1 MAYSSAIPAEPV
13 NARQEAAR
21 IAALRRFNDAGAWFR
36 AHEREIAERQLEFT
50 RIPAPP
56 FGEAVR
62 GEWLRDRFLGLGL
75 SEVRIDAVGNVLG
88 IRPGSDS
95 EAPLLAVTAHIDTV
109 FPAGTPLDVRR
120 EGVRL
125 LGPGISDNGAGVSAL
140 LAVLE
145 AMNAAALQTR
155 APLLFVGNVGEEGEG
170 DLRGMR
176 HLFQSSWA
184 EQIGRTLVLD
194 GAATDTISAEA
205 VGSRRFEVVI
215 HGPGG
220 HSWSDFGA
228 ANPISALARGLAR
241 FVGTSV
247 PQEPKT
253 TFNVGV
259 IHGGTSVNS
268 IPESAAARID
278 LRSASTEQLDRLETL
293 LRDAIEAG
301 VNAEQPQGTARA
313 AHALSVEFRPIGS
326 RPAADLA
333 PDAYILQVIHAV
345 DAQLGNNARL
355 QRAST
360 DANIPLSM
368 GREAI
373 AIGGGGTGGGAH
385 TIHEWYDPTGRDL
398 GLRRILLTLLVL
410 AGVEE

>member
-1 MAYSSAIPAEPV
+1 MVQPAAIPAEPV
-13 NARQEAAR
+13 NAHQEVAR
-21 IAALRRFNDAGAWFR
+21 IAALRRFHDAVAWFR
-36 AHEREIAERQLEFT
+36 THEREFAERQIELT

-56 FGEAVR
+56 FGEAAR
-62 GEWLRDRFLGLGL
+62 SEWLRDRFLALDLG
-75 SEVRIDAVGNVLG
+75 EVRIDAVGNVLG
-88 IRPGSDS
+88 IRPGGDS
-95 EAPLLAVTAHIDTV
+95 EAPLLAVTAHLDTV
-109 FPAGTPLDVRR
+109 FPAGTPLEVRR

-145 AMNAAALQTR
+145 AMNAAALKTR
-155 APLLFVGNVGEEGEG
+155 APVLFVGNVGEEGEG

-184 EQIGRTLVLD
+184 ERIGRTLVLD
-194 GAATDTISAEA
+194 GAAIDTISAEA
-205 VGSRRFEVVI
+205 IGSRRFEVVI

-259 IHGGTSVNS
+259 IQGGTSVNS

-278 LRSASTEQLDRLETL
+278 LRSASAEQLDRLETL

-301 VNAEQPQGTARA
+301 VSAEQPQGPPRA
-313 AHALSVEFRPIGS
+313 ARALSVEFRPIGS
-326 RPAADLA
+326 RPAAELA
-333 PDAYILQVIHAV
+333 PDAFILQVIRAV

-385 TIHEWYDPTGRDL
+385 TIHEWYDPTGREL

-410 AGVEE
+410 AGLDE

>member
-1 MAYSSAIPAEPV
+1 MSQFSTMPAEPV
-13 NARQEAAR
+13 SARQEVARAAG
-21 IAALRRFNDAGAWFR
+21 LRRFNDAVAWFR
-36 AHEREIAERQLEFT
+36 AHERDIAERQIEFA

-56 FGEAVR
+56 FGESMR
-62 GEWLRDRFLGLGL
+62 SEWLRERFLDLGL
-75 SEVRIDAVGNVLG
+75 TEVRVDAVGNVLG
-88 IRPGSDS
+88 IRPGS
-95 EAPLLAVTAHIDTV
+95 EAGTPLLALTAHIDTV
-109 FPAGTPLDVRR
+109 FPAGTPIDIRR

-125 LGPGISDNGAGVSAL
+125 LGPGISDNAAGLSAL
-140 LAVLE
+140 LAVAE
-145 AMNAAALQTR
+145 ALNAVAFATR

-184 EQIGRTLVLD
+184 ERIGRTLVID
-194 GAATDTISAEA
+194 GAATDTVATEA
-205 VGSRRFEVVI
+205 VGSRRFEVVV

-220 HSWSDFGA
+220 HSWSDFGTV
-228 ANPISALARGLAR
+228 NPIAALARGLAR
-241 FVGTSV
+241 FADTSV

-253 TFNVGV
+253 TYNIGV
-259 IHGGTSVNS
+259 IQGGTSVNS
-268 IPESAAARID
+268 IPEQVSARID

-301 VNAEQPQGTARA
+301 VNAEQPAARSSRS
-313 AHALSVEFRPIGS
+313 LSVEFRPIGN
-326 RPAADLA
+326 RPAAELD
-333 PDAYILQVIHAV
+333 PDAYILHVIRAV

-385 TIHEWYDPTGRDL
+385 TLHEWYDPTGRDL